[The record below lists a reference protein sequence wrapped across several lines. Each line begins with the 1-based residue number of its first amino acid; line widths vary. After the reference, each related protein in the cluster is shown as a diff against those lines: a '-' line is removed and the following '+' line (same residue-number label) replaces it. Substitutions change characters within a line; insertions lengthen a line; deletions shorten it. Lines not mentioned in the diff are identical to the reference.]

1 MLYLLWL
8 WLVLKTA
15 DNSKGAILNMSHAT
29 CKRCCLSC
37 RCTPSWICHV
47 IVCGG
52 VAGWLPLW
60 KYSWFLMQMAAILNL
75 SRDCVCRCCWL
86 AAAVWSWTAGTGR
99 GRTRES
105 SNHQQFKT
113 DCQFVI
119 HPLGPSCDDS
129 SFSPLKDSRIRKVIW
144 QFFFRANS
152 FSPRKGTFTK
162 KMRFMQMM
170 YPRKYTFGDALT
182 HFCILHLVSKILN
195 FPKFPQSYS
204 LIFWSCKGYLNKP
217 SENFVFFFFQ
227 KWLPRTQIKCCA
239 KFVK

>member
-1 MLYLLWL
+1 
-8 WLVLKTA
+8 
-15 DNSKGAILNMSHAT
+15 
-29 CKRCCLSC
+29 
-37 RCTPSWICHV
+37 
-47 IVCGG
+47 
-52 VAGWLPLW
+52 
-60 KYSWFLMQMAAILNL
+60 MQMAAILNL

-119 HPLGPSCDDS
+119 HPLSPSCDDS

-152 FSPRKGTFTK
+152 FSPRKGTFTT

-170 YPRKYTFGDALT
+170 YPKKI
-182 HFCILHLVSKILN
+182 HFWRCPNTLLYFAFSFKNTQFSKIS
-195 FPKFPQSYS
+195 PKLQFNI
-204 LIFWSCKGYLNKP
+204 LIL
-217 SENFVFFFFQ
+217 
-227 KWLPRTQIKCCA
+227 
-239 KFVK
+239 

>member
-1 MLYLLWL
+1 MVAMYKKSPSSLGCNRGAMLYLLWL

-47 IVCGG
+47 IVCLG

-182 HFCILHLVSKILN
+182 NFCILHLVSKILN
-195 FPKFPQSYS
+195 FPKFPQS
-204 LIFWSCKGYLNKP
+204 
-217 SENFVFFFFQ
+217 
-227 KWLPRTQIKCCA
+227 
-239 KFVK
+239 